1 MVSRLEAE
9 RGGGN
14 GKGKGKGKGKEAYIK
29 GEIRVLT
36 ETKEE
41 EKKESGD
48 EHGPEL
54 YAGVE
59 EREGPSE
66 S

>member
-1 MVSRLEAE
+1 MAQTEKE
-9 RGGGN
+9 
-14 GKGKGKGKGKEAYIK
+14 KGGKERRHS
-29 GEIRVLT
+29 IRVKIRILT

-41 EKKESGD
+41 EKKESSD

-54 YAGVE
+54 YASVEE

>member
-1 MVSRLEAE
+1 MAQTEKE
-9 RGGGN
+9 
-14 GKGKGKGKGKEAYIK
+14 KGGKERRHS
-29 GEIRVLT
+29 IRAKIRILT

-41 EKKESGD
+41 EKKESSD

-54 YAGVE
+54 YASVEE

>member
-1 MVSRLEAE
+1 MLSHLEAE
-9 RGGGN
+9 QGGAN
-14 GKGKGKGKGKEAYIK
+14 GKGKGKGKGGIVLEGK
-29 GEIRVLT
+29 IRILT
-36 ETKEE
+36 ETKED
-41 EKKESGD
+41 EKKESSD

-54 YAGVE
+54 YASVE

>member
-1 MVSRLEAE
+1 LRQSEMAQTEKE
-9 RGGGN
+9 KWGKTRGHS
-14 GKGKGKGKGKEAYIK
+14 
-29 GEIRVLT
+29 IRTKIRILT

-41 EKKESGD
+41 EKKKGSD